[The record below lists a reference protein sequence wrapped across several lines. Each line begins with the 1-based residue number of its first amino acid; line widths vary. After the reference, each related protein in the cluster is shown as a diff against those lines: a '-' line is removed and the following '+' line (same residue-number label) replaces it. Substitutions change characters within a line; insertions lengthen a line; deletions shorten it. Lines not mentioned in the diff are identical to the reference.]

1 MKRYSVIAFV
11 MLLGLILAACS
22 SPASSTPVPV
32 SSSSSSAASTNV
44 VAAGS
49 DLTQVN
55 DEAMVTV
62 EVTPLN
68 LNDPAATTL
77 DFKVGLNTHSVN
89 LNYDF
94 KSIATLS
101 DDAGEKIPATKWDGP
116 SSGGHHVSGTLS
128 FLLPKNRGQ
137 SLTLTLRGIADVPE
151 RTFTWKVN

>member
-1 MKRYSVIAFV
+1 
-11 MLLGLILAACS
+11 
-22 SPASSTPVPV
+22 
-32 SSSSSSAASTNV
+32 
-44 VAAGS
+44 
-49 DLTQVN
+49 
-55 DEAMVTV
+55 MVTV

-68 LNDPAATTL
+68 LNDQAATTL

-101 DDAGEKIPATKWDGP
+101 SDAGEKIQATKWDGP

-128 FLLPKNRGQ
+128 FSLPRNHGQ